1 MSDLTPD
8 TLAALAYRL
17 ECNGEAAAAIVCLHH
32 ASSWR
37 ANLAFANEDNTSMN
51 SRLVD
56 AEARIEAAN
65 KTWVGMWQEEHDQ
78 CIEALARIEALEK
91 VLRRGRWVHGY
102 MGAEGEVAFL
112 TNAEQLNECEDLV
125 AEDTDVGGFLR
136 WEVEPLTRAEYRAT
150 LRSEEE

>member
-1 MSDLTPD
+1 MTEWTPD
-8 TLAALAYRL
+8 GLRTVPHIWAVSPEMDDL
-17 ECNGEAAAAIVCLHH
+17 EELIAPYATAWEDARRRAEERYAQLERDFDIMRH
-32 ASSWR
+32 AKQS
-37 ANLAFANEDNTSMN
+37 
-51 SRLVD
+51 
-56 AEARIEAAN
+56 
-65 KTWVGMWQEEHDQ
+65 
-78 CIEALARIEALEK
+78 RIEALEK
-91 VLRRGRWVHGY
+91 VLRRGRWVYGY

>member
-91 VLRRGRWVHGY
+91 KHRG
-102 MGAEGEVAFL
+102 F
-112 TNAEQLNECEDLV
+112 
-125 AEDTDVGGFLR
+125 
-136 WEVEPLTRAEYRAT
+136 RAEIETYRVVLAAIRDGVPDAQESARNGLHFGEEAA
-150 LRSEEE
+150 LRSEEER